1 MTADIGIRLQ
11 RSSKWVTVQQGTDH
25 VGTDWLY
32 IEPRRDPLCVER
44 GAEFSECITW
54 DLPSCLLLCS
64 CSSGCSL
71 HPVFYPLSDNVL
83 HAYRRDRSGK
93 RPAKGSPEELS
104 WCVLKGNEAD
114 MRIRKRAGAKQR
126 AIKQPIGNE
135 ALPMRLSFGHRSGLA
150 SGAETTVQ
158 LFPCH
163 RSSRI
168 NFDSLV
174 NLHCRL
180 PILVHLNI
188 STSFLAGPYVSQ
200 YHS

>member
-1 MTADIGIRLQ
+1 M
-11 RSSKWVTVQQGTDH
+11 
-25 VGTDWLY
+25 
-32 IEPRRDPLCVER
+32 
-44 GAEFSECITW
+44 
-54 DLPSCLLLCS
+54 
-64 CSSGCSL
+64 
-71 HPVFYPLSDNVL
+71 L

-174 NLHCRL
+174 NLHWRL

-200 YHS
+200 YHSPLHSFAGGQCATTSTSATFGREFPYRMSAHDLLSIRIGKNPSLQSAIIYIRT